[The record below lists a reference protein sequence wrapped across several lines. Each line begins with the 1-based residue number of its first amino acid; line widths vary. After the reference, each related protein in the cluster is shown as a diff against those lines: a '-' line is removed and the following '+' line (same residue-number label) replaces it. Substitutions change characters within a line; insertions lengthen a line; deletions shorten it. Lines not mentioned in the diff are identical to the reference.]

1 MRCRLALP
9 SVGELCTEEIGY
21 ARRGGLHTIVSGFQV
36 VHTKISVN
44 SENRFY
50 IDRTIITTRKQ
61 QSRVRIPSRPAV
73 LFYDLF
79 TSCLADCLN

>member
-21 ARRGGLHTIVSGFQV
+21 ARSGGLHTIVSGFQV

-50 IDRTIITTRKQ
+50 IDRMII
-61 QSRVRIPSRPAV
+61 
-73 LFYDLF
+73 
-79 TSCLADCLN
+79 